1 MAHTSALTAW
11 RPEDALLSCP
21 RIQDPAPGPRGR
33 CVRPL
38 THPAASSRPTTTG
51 RQRDTQADRAVQVE
65 DTTGAHAPCGR
76 VRQSCVMGVG
86 MPGNSRDHYLTLGTY
101 MYPRPRHV
109 PGRDRPPRCLR
120 GQNSGSGPVRRTGPT
135 THPAPT
141 SSWASDHPLYPLP
154 GPARS
159 TLSDDPPPREHHR
172 PSHPQVATR

>member
-101 MYPRPRHV
+101 TCTPGLGTYPVATGLHAACGGRTRALGPCAV
-109 PGRDRPPRCLR
+109 PGRPPTLHPPPAGRLTTLSTLSLGR
-120 GQNSGSGPVRRTGPT
+120 RAGPEYL
-135 THPAPT
+135 A
-141 SSWASDHPLYPLP
+141 
-154 GPARS
+154 
-159 TLSDDPPPREHHR
+159 LSDDPPPVEGLK
-172 PSHPQVATR
+172 